1 MKYEINTE
9 RASERARLLSK
20 IEQGRKELS
29 VKREDDDPNSKVSHL
44 MKLRGRRGVDP
55 AAPPRSLAV
64 RPERER
70 EREREHARSFVS
82 LLLRTWRR
90 LERGPCQG
98 GHNFCKLG
106 LGREQEWSPPNSTS
120 IGINQNRDQTR
131 LESAT
136 RWFRSRDLDFG
147 GGQLTAAAASVS
159 VKYYTYNSNQL

>member
-106 LGREQEWSPPNSTS
+106 LGREKQEWSPPQLNIHRDQSEPRS
-120 IGINQNRDQTR
+120 DQTR
-131 LESAT
+131 VRHEMVSIP
-136 RWFRSRDLDFG
+136 RPRFRRRSTHGRSSLG
-147 GGQLTAAAASVS
+147 
-159 VKYYTYNSNQL
+159 